1 MNYNYYSTSMP
12 QETVTAQCKYFHKQK
27 YNDKEKKVRRVIAE
41 ELFFQNAR
49 IVSLSL

>member
-1 MNYNYYSTSMP
+1 MP
-12 QETVTAQCKYFHKQK
+12 QETVTAQCKYFHKQN

-41 ELFFQNAR
+41 LIFQNGH